1 MLCYTSFDESQ
12 HFFMALKRIVELD
25 HVESITKIIC
35 AEQCHYFLLFF
46 IYGFD
51 ILPAFVH
58 LHALV
63 KFLLQKKDPIHDISL
78 VTTIMF
84 PLKNK
89 KGL

>member
-1 MLCYTSFDESQ
+1 
-12 HFFMALKRIVELD
+12 MALKRIVELD

-58 LHALV
+58 LRALV
-63 KFLLQKKDPIHDISL
+63 KFLLQKRPNPWYISRHDHNVSI
-78 VTTIMF
+78 
-84 PLKNK
+84 KNK
-89 KGL
+89 KGLLSFSVWS